1 MSIISLYEK
10 SENLF
15 FVGGVVRDELLG
27 KTSPDIDLTFVGNA
41 IEFAKSL
48 DFEILQE
55 NEEFGSI
62 HLKIDNKTIDITST
76 RTEKYP
82 KKGHLPVVEK
92 IGCSLKDDL
101 KRRDFTVNALAKN
114 CKSGEIVDLVGGI
127 EDLKNKKMRVF
138 HDESFVDDPTRIV
151 RGLKFAVRFNFELE
165 EHTKKLQEE
174 YLKNVNYDM
183 SFKRLKDELK
193 DAFNLDKQRV
203 LDLFVEQKVYKL
215 LSESENFSKYLC
227 EVEEFVKPYLSEI
240 DNVWL
245 VYLCGFE
252 LKNLPLTKKEFKILE
267 NLKMLLTSDF
277 ENDFELFKMF
287 KNMDIESILGYGLIK
302 NPEITK
308 KYLDFYRK
316 IKLTINGDDLMEMG
330 YEPSK
335 KIAEALES
343 VLQYKYANPDM
354 NHAEEL
360 AIAKKFM

>member
-15 FVGGVVRDELLG
+15 FIGGVVRDELLG

-62 HLKIDNKTIDITST
+62 HLKIDDKTIDITST

-151 RGLKFAVRFNFELE
+151 RGLKFAVRFGFELE

-174 YLKNVNYDM
+174 YLKKVNYNM

-193 DAFNLDKQRV
+193 DAFNLDKQKV
-203 LDLFVEQKVYKL
+203 LDLFVEQKIYKL
-215 LSESENFSKYLC
+215 LSETENFSKYLC
-227 EVEEFVKPYLSEI
+227 EVEEFVEPYLSEI

-252 LKNLPLTKKEFKILE
+252 LKNLPLTKKEFKIVE
-267 NLKMLLTSDF
+267 NLKMLLASDF

-308 KYLDFYRK
+308 KYLVFYRK
-316 IKLTINGDDLMEMG
+316 IKLTINGDDLREMG

-335 KIAEALES
+335 KMAEALES
-343 VLQYKYANPDM
+343 VLQYKYANPNM
-354 NHAEEL
+354 SHAEEL

>member
-15 FVGGVVRDELLG
+15 FIGGVVRDELLG

-62 HLKIDNKTIDITST
+62 HLKIDDKTIDITST

-151 RGLKFAVRFNFELE
+151 RGLKFAVRFGFELE

-174 YLKNVNYDM
+174 YLKKVNYDM

-193 DAFNLDKQRV
+193 DAFNLDKQKV
-203 LDLFVEQKVYKL
+203 LDLFVEQKIYKL
-215 LSESENFSKYLC
+215 LSETENFSKYLC
-227 EVEEFVKPYLSEI
+227 EVEEFVEPYLSEI

-252 LKNLPLTKKEFKILE
+252 LKNLPLTKKEFKIVE
-267 NLKMLLTSDF
+267 NLKMLLASDF

-308 KYLDFYRK
+308 KYLVFYRK
-316 IKLTINGDDLMEMG
+316 IKLTINGDDLREMG

-335 KIAEALES
+335 KMAEALES
-343 VLQYKYANPDM
+343 VLQYKYANPNM
-354 NHAEEL
+354 SHAEEL

>member
-15 FVGGVVRDELLG
+15 FIGGVVRDELLG

-41 IEFAKSL
+41 IEFAKKM

-62 HLKIDNKTIDITST
+62 HLKIDDKTVDITST

-82 KKGHLPVVEK
+82 QKGHLPVVDK
-92 IGCSLKDDL
+92 IGCSLKEDL
-101 KRRDFTVNALAKN
+101 RRRDFTVNALAKN

-127 EDLKNKKMRVF
+127 EDLKNKKLRIF
-138 HDESFVDDPTRIV
+138 HDESFIDDPTRIV
-151 RGLKFAVRFNFELE
+151 RGLKFAVRFGFELE

-193 DAFNLDKQRV
+193 DAFNLDKQKV
-203 LDLFVEQKVYKL
+203 LDLFLEQKIYKL
-215 LSESENFSKYLC
+215 LSDNKNFSKYLC
-227 EVEEFVKPYLSEI
+227 EVEDFIKPYLNEI
-240 DNVWL
+240 NCIWL
-245 VYLCGFE
+245 IYLCGFE
-252 LKNLPLTKKEFKILE
+252 LKNIPLTKKELKIIE
-267 NLKMLLTSDF
+267 NLKTLLNMNF
-277 ENDFELFKMF
+277 ENDFEIFKMF
-287 KNMDIESILGYGLIK
+287 KKVDIESIFGYGLIK
-302 NPEITK
+302 NPKIVK
-308 KYLDFYRK
+308 KYLDFYRD
-316 IKLTINGDDLMEMG
+316 IKLTINGDDLRKLG
-330 YEPSK
+330 FEPSK
-335 KIAEALES
+335 KMAEALES
-343 VLQYKYANPDM
+343 VLQYKYANPEI